1 MRVARG
7 AGAGLA
13 RVRAE
18 AEEAGRLGAAPQFGM
33 RVDALRFSGK
43 QGVSEPA
50 RGVVEAYEGAHV
62 CLEQQFWF
70 GFFFVPKRLRAARL
84 GPASAVPLAV
94 AASSECC
101 ASKKFTM
108 FRAAFLCFG
117 RGNAERRT
125 P

>member
-18 AEEAGRLGAAPQFGM
+18 AEEAGRLGAAPHFGV
-33 RVDALRFSGK
+33 RVDALQFSGK
-43 QGVSEPA
+43 QGVLEPA

-62 CLEQQFWF
+62 FWSSNSGS
-70 GFFFVPKRLRAARL
+70 GFFCSQRLRAARL
-84 GPASAVPLAV
+84 GPWQLQVKRLCV
-94 AASSECC
+94 E
-101 ASKKFTM
+101 KITM

-117 RGNAERRT
+117 RGNAEQRT